1 MPSRARLRC
10 SQATAGARRGMTLV
24 EVLLTLALL
33 VVIGSMT
40 APVFFGAYAT
50 ARLRSGGDLVV
61 TQWSDARTRA
71 IETGEVYQFRFT
83 PESGTFVVEPWT
95 GMLGQDPA
103 GSRASSTASAGSTN
117 SASTTTSGTAT
128 VVPSNSSNVAGSASA
143 KNGTLPDEVV
153 FQSGELAVE
162 DALTGK
168 RSVGSLREA
177 SGALSTPI
185 LFFPDGTTSQ
195 ASVTLTNG
203 QRQFVRVTLR
213 GLTGVGRASVVLTEE
228 ELQRADRRK

>member
-1 MPSRARLRC
+1 
-10 SQATAGARRGMTLV
+10 MTLV
-24 EVLLTLALL
+24 EVLLTLVLL

-83 PESGTFVVEPWT
+83 AESGKFVVEPW
-95 GMLGQDPA
+95 A
-103 GSRASSTASAGSTN
+103 GTLEQNGAARGAATATSTAA
-117 SASTTTSGTAT
+117 SASGTTTA
-128 VVPSNSSNVAGSASA
+128 VPSSSSNVTGAASA
-143 KNGTLPDEVV
+143 KNGTLPEEVV

-162 DALTGK
+162 DPLTGE
-168 RSVGSLREA
+168 RSVGSLEEA
-177 SGALSTPI
+177 SESLSTPI

-195 ASVTLTNG
+195 ASVVLTNG
-203 QRQFVRVTLR
+203 KQQFVRVTLR

-228 ELQRADRRK
+228 ELQRMDRRK

>member
-1 MPSRARLRC
+1 
-10 SQATAGARRGMTLV
+10 MTLV
-24 EVLLTLALL
+24 EVLLTLVLL

-71 IETGEVYQFRFT
+71 IETGQVYQFRFT
-83 PESGTFVVEPWT
+83 AESGKFVVEPWA
-95 GMLGQDPA
+95 GMLEQNGA
-103 GSRASSTASAGSTN
+103 ARGAATATSTAA
-117 SASTTTSGTAT
+117 SASGTTTA
-128 VVPSNSSNVAGSASA
+128 VPSSSPNVTGAASA
-143 KNGTLPDEVV
+143 KNGTLPEEVV

-162 DALTGK
+162 DPLTGE
-168 RSVGSLREA
+168 RSVGSLEEA
-177 SGALSTPI
+177 SESLSTPI

-195 ASVTLTNG
+195 ASVVLTNG
-203 QRQFVRVTLR
+203 KQQFVRVTLR

-228 ELQRADRRK
+228 ELQRMDRRK